1 MKADIKLFNEFG
13 KLKSFGGKTLQENLI
28 LTKNAIATV
37 QPLQKIF
44 DRQHSQFQTAFFIR
58 GKHAT
63 IGRSIRQI
71 CSEIYHKEEAL
82 IHNLN
87 RLAHDEIDTEENR
100 ELIKHEKNKFK
111 KAHLK
116 LKIESSELGRIRAL
130 EPIQATM
137 KDILILK
144 RHFDSIYKKMSEL
157 DVEEEEVTYWIMRI
171 CMQGMRHVRKSGRMD
186 EGNQLALEK
195 MGINPHYV
203 QQRCQLFLSHE
214 EKTNPK
220 PDLKAWHE
228 ELKNLVSELKDVP
241 RQYAKLRNM
250 NMGIFTD
257 AIYEEDFNEDYEK

>member
-1 MKADIKLFNEFG
+1 MKTDIKLFNQYG

-37 QPLQKIF
+37 QPYQKYF
-44 DRQHSQFQTAFFIR
+44 DRQHSQFQTTFFII

-63 IGRSIRQI
+63 VGRSIRQI

-87 RLAHDEIDTEENR
+87 ELAHKEIDTEKNR
-100 ELIKHEKNKFK
+100 ELIKHEINKFK
-111 KAHLK
+111 RAHLK
-116 LKIESSELGRIRAL
+116 LDIENSELRRIRAL
-130 EPIQATM
+130 EPIQGCM
-137 KDILILK
+137 KDIILLK
-144 RHFDSIYKKMSEL
+144 KIFDKIKSKMSEK
-157 DVEEEEVTYWIMRI
+157 DIEEEEVTYWIMRI
-171 CMQGMRHVRKSGRMD
+171 IMQGMRHVRISGRMD

-203 QQRCQLFLSHE
+203 QQRCQRFLNHE
-214 EKTNPK
+214 EKMNPK

-228 ELKNLVSELKDVP
+228 ELKNLVSVLKDVP
-241 RQYAKLRNM
+241 RQYAKIKNM

-257 AIYEEDFNEDYEK
+257 AIYEEDFK

>member
-1 MKADIKLFNEFG
+1 MKTNIKLFNQFG

-44 DRQHSQFQTAFFIR
+44 DRQHSQFQTTFFIVN
-58 GKHAT
+58 KHAT

-87 RLAHDEIDTEENR
+87 ELSHKEIDTEENR
-100 ELIKHEKNKFK
+100 ELLKHEKNKFK
-111 KAHLK
+111 KAHLM
-116 LKIESSELGRIRAL
+116 LDIENSELRRIRAL
-130 EPIQATM
+130 EPIQGCM
-137 KDILILK
+137 KDILVLK
-144 RHFDSIYKKMSEL
+144 RHFDSINKKMSEK
-157 DVEEEEVTYWIMRI
+157 DIEEEEVTYWIMRI
-171 CMQGMRHVRKSGRMD
+171 IMQGMRHVRQSGRID

-203 QQRCQLFLSHE
+203 QKRCQLFLNHE

-228 ELKNLVSELKDVP
+228 EIKNLVTELIDVP
-241 RQYAKLRNM
+241 KQYLKIKSM
-250 NMGIFTD
+250 KMGVFTD
-257 AIYEEDFNEDYEK
+257 AIYEEDFK